1 MMSAMT
7 PPRGRTRAATAAREG
22 LPAPARPAAA
32 TRQAGRG
39 VSCIIGTMGAHFQTA
54 AVFAKI
60 RGESN
65 RSALFE
71 ALDAILAIIEK
82 AGVRCMLHDGT
93 RDALGLQNREGHCLA
108 DIGRLADVAVVLG
121 GDGTMLSIA
130 RDLAAYDVPL
140 IGINFGRLGFITDIA
155 LGQMPE
161 VLGDMLAGRF
171 ETDQRTLLEGEVI
184 HAGRVALHTHALNDV
199 VISHG
204 VAGGLVEFTVRV
216 DQVNMYNQRAD
227 GVILATPT
235 GSTAYALSANGPI
248 LHPSLAGLVLV
259 PVAPHTLSNRPIALP
274 DTVEIEIELT
284 EVRDGAAYFDMQ
296 SFSKLA
302 PGDIVRVRRSAHCAT
317 LLHPPGYNYFATL
330 RQKLH
335 WNVMSSDP
343 HGRA

>member
-1 MMSAMT
+1 
-7 PPRGRTRAATAAREG
+7 
-22 LPAPARPAAA
+22 
-32 TRQAGRG
+32 
-39 VSCIIGTMGAHFQTA
+39 MGAHFQTA

-71 ALDAILAIIEK
+71 ALDAILALIEG
-82 AGVRCMLHDGT
+82 AGVRALLHDAT
-93 RDALGLQNREGHCLA
+93 REALGVQARKGHSLA
-108 DIGRLADVAVVLG
+108 EIGKEADVAVVLG

-140 IGINFGRLGFITDIA
+140 IGINFGRLGFMTDIA

-161 VLGDMLAGRF
+161 VLAEMLAGRF

-184 HAGRVALHTHALNDV
+184 HARAVALRTHALNDV

-204 VAGGLVEFTVRV
+204 VGGGLVEFTVRV
-216 DQVNMYNQRAD
+216 DGVNMYNQRAD

-284 EVRDGAAYFDMQ
+284 EVRDASAYFDMQ

-317 LLHPPGYNYFATL
+317 LLHPAGYNYFATL